1 MRGDDRLGRK
11 DAGASERFVKLGK
24 CSSDG
29 FPQHPCQPFCSG
41 PWALENLWKTPD
53 SLGGEWGEG
62 NPSGLL
68 ISAQLERVLWVDG
81 DPSLGF

>member
-1 MRGDDRLGRK
+1 M
-11 DAGASERFVKLGK
+11 
-24 CSSDG
+24 
-29 FPQHPCQPFCSG
+29 
-41 PWALENLWKTPD
+41 ENLWKTPD
-53 SLGGEWGEG
+53 PLGGEWGEG